1 MLEGRLPRTRSG
13 LTSQFVC
20 VDHLKIV
27 GEALAGVVPRHALHG
42 HREGGAPLE
51 QLGMRRSGRRV
62 GRVRHRP
69 RQRHVQLPAWA
80 KVPRARAHARRVAR
94 CHRPRHCAARE
105 VVLIAINTHA
115 SKTSRTI
122 FEGEAM
128 AVSLPASTVL
138 DDVMP
143 SEFTRSFSVSGDGTL
158 TVELGPRDVAVLV
171 PR

>member
-105 VVLIAINTHA
+105 VVLIASDGDRDSLMRRQVVRACDERRLRACRNHRQRA
-115 SKTSRTI
+115 RAPPSAPHGHQRRQKSKECEHMITAFR
-122 FEGEAM
+122 
-128 AVSLPASTVL
+128 
-138 DDVMP
+138 
-143 SEFTRSFSVSGDGTL
+143 
-158 TVELGPRDVAVLV
+158 
-171 PR
+171 